1 MPADGR
7 VRLRLGTVGWERAD
21 WLRDY
26 YPADIPDDWRLAYY
40 ANDCDCV
47 LIPRALWERGD
58 PSALGAQIDEAPG
71 TLRCFVEVGD
81 VRPRACPLTDRLRPG
96 CDVLLTAS
104 PDPGFEHLP
113 QWVADGA
120 DAWHDPGSTQRL
132 LRWAALDEDM
142 RAWRARAA
150 ALDPRTTA
158 LVIDG
163 KRASPARIRELRTLL
178 QLLGRA

>member
-1 MPADGR
+1 MIR
-7 VRLRLGTVGWERAD
+7 
-21 WLRDY
+21 
-26 YPADIPDDWRLAYY
+26 
-40 ANDCDCV
+40 
-47 LIPRALWERGD
+47 RALAFGALALSACGSGGAVQEQAEEGAKPVD
-58 PSALGAQIDEAPG
+58 CALGEGSDFGPFCMLETGELDGESLVTIRHPDG
-71 TLRCFVEVGD
+71 GFRRFVVQEDGSGL
-81 VRPRACPLTDRLRPG
+81 A
-96 CDVLLTAS
+96 
-104 PDPGFEHLP
+104 
-113 QWVADGA
+113 VADGA